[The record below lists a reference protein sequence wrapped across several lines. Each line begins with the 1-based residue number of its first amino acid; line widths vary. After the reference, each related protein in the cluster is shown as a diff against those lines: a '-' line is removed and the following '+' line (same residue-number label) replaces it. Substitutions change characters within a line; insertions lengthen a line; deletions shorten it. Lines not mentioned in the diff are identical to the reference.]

1 MCAFLME
8 RKNTMPELIKYFE
21 ENWQETTATE
31 MSKIFNI
38 SIMDIYNILSNE
50 AGWAWVADFAD
61 DNMPLPLD
69 DNTPHGEDILIALA
83 KM

>member
-1 MCAFLME
+1 
-8 RKNTMPELIKYFE
+8 MPELIKYFE

-38 SIMDIYNILSNE
+38 SIMDIYNILS
-50 AGWAWVADFAD
+50 GWAWVADFAD

>member
-1 MCAFLME
+1 MYNVIRFEKDTTQVLSFCQCGQSHNAI
-8 RKNTMPELIKYFE
+8 NTWLIL
-21 ENWQETTATE
+21 
-31 MSKIFNI
+31 NI

>member
-1 MCAFLME
+1 MS
-8 RKNTMPELIKYFE
+8 ELIKYFE
-21 ENWQETTATE
+21 ENWEETTATE

-38 SIMDIYNILSNE
+38 SIMDVYNIISNE

-61 DNMPLPLD
+61 YNMPLPLD
-69 DNTPHGEDILIALA
+69 DNTRTGADILIALA